1 VSVAGRRSPGR
12 IAGLHALVT
21 WLLVLA
27 AVSPALAQEPE
38 PQPQPAAATAPLLGA
53 TDAYFAAGAAL
64 GTLAL
69 APLDARLA
77 RAFQDTAA
85 RRPPAIRIAATAA
98 EIVGGPGTL
107 VLAGSMYAFGNIVLA
122 PELATTGLRT
132 AEAVVLAEILVYGL
146 KGLTGRA
153 RPRVPGAGPLDFG
166 FGRGI
171 TSGSYRSFPS
181 GHTAAAFAA
190 ATVLNRTLADRHPD
204 ARVVTGSL
212 LYGGA
217 AFTALARI
225 YNSEHWLSDT
235 ALGAAI
241 GTYSGWKVLQFHD
254 DRPEG
259 TRIDRLLLSVTLVG
273 GRPTA
278 LSITPVH

>member
-1 VSVAGRRSPGR
+1 MRRVR
-12 IAGLHALVT
+12 ALLVC
-21 WLLVLA
+21 LLVLVPVVPSA
-27 AVSPALAQEPE
+27 AQDPNPPPPSRP
-38 PQPQPAAATAPLLGA
+38 PLLGTA
-53 TDAYFAAGAAL
+53 DAYFAAGGVLA
-64 GTLAL
+64 TLSL

-77 RAFQDTAA
+77 RAFQDSTA
-85 RRPPAIRIAATAA
+85 RHPAAVRIAATAA
-98 EIVGGPGTL
+98 EIAGGPGTL
-107 VLAGSMYAFGNIVLA
+107 ALAGSLYAAGNIILA
-122 PELATTGLRT
+122 PDLATTGVRT
-132 AEAVVLAEILVYGL
+132 AEAVVLAEVLVYGL

-190 ATVLNRTLADRHPD
+190 ATVLHSTLADRNPD
-204 ARVVTGSL
+204 SRVLTGSL

-217 AFTALARI
+217 AFTALARV
-225 YNSEHWLSDT
+225 YHSEHWLSDT

-241 GTYSGWKVLQFHD
+241 GTYSGWKVLRFHE

-259 TRIDRLLLSVTLVG
+259 TRLDRLLLSVTIGGAQPLGIMLV
-273 GRPTA
+273 P
-278 LSITPVH
+278 IP